1 MGASWKKMEDYTR
14 DLASV
19 MWGRPVSP
27 ERIDGVNFDAVVRVS
42 DDEIVLIEITEE
54 FSLEKVRGDVAKI
67 QAVKV
72 KYALEGVFAKAYIV
86 LPKEPTPGMLDIARP
101 AKINVVS
108 LEGFSREAFDYS
120 SYANMRRKVE
130 FGSSIDPLT
139 GKSDSA
145 EYIAVEYTDESER
158 KSFNIQAIAERLRR
172 GEKIILLGD
181 YGTGK
186 SRCTREVFN
195 YLVEGFS
202 YSDNFVFAI
211 NLREHWGA
219 VSAIEI
225 IAGHLKRL
233 GLSGS
238 VDRAMQ
244 LLVSGKIVLI
254 LDGFDEVGSQTFGGT
269 QDRRESIRKYALQGI
284 RELITSSSAGVLVTG
299 RPHYFNSN
307 KEMFESLGV
316 SSRPGSFEL
325 MKCHSEF
332 SVDQARKYLA
342 NIGLVSD
349 VPKWLP
355 RKPLMFLILAQI
367 ERDEAE
373 KILSNSSGEIGFW
386 GQFIDTVCIREA
398 GFHKSIDPLSV
409 RDVLTNLVRITRRGD
424 RELGRLTPS
433 DINAAY
439 EQATGM
445 APDEAGQ
452 LMLSRLCTLGR
463 IEPESPDRQFVD
475 PYIVQLLFAEI
486 LANDI
491 SERNFEILTE
501 KWRQPLKEIGLFFLA
516 QWIDMYS
523 LERDALAVIHRAASS
538 MNGQVV
544 GELISSLLLIEGE
557 ELDFS
562 GLHVEDAD
570 VALLSLGVRRARNI
584 FWNDCIFGVV
594 AFDGCLVNNDSHFS
608 ILRPYIAMA
617 TGLTSIDALPEW
629 VIDFTVENTQ
639 SASNSSRIKSSNLP
653 PSQKLFL
660 SIIQKIF
667 FQRGGGRRESS
678 LFKGGF
684 GQQYDRGLIEK
695 ILNILVNDGF
705 VEKSKDVS
713 GFIYNPRREYTAK
726 MRLIKDQ
733 LGLSKDPLWEKVSKL

>member
-1 MGASWKKMEDYTR
+1 
-14 DLASV
+14 
-19 MWGRPVSP
+19 
-27 ERIDGVNFDAVVRVS
+27 
-42 DDEIVLIEITEE
+42 
-54 FSLEKVRGDVAKI
+54 
-67 QAVKV
+67 
-72 KYALEGVFAKAYIV
+72 
-86 LPKEPTPGMLDIARP
+86 
-101 AKINVVS
+101 
-108 LEGFSREAFDYS
+108 
-120 SYANMRRKVE
+120 MRRKVE

-386 GQFIDTVCIREA
+386 G
-398 GFHKSIDPLSV
+398 
-409 RDVLTNLVRITRRGD
+409 
-424 RELGRLTPS
+424 
-433 DINAAY
+433 
-439 EQATGM
+439 
-445 APDEAGQ
+445 
-452 LMLSRLCTLGR
+452 
-463 IEPESPDRQFVD
+463 
-475 PYIVQLLFAEI
+475 
-486 LANDI
+486 
-491 SERNFEILTE
+491 
-501 KWRQPLKEIGLFFLA
+501 
-516 QWIDMYS
+516 
-523 LERDALAVIHRAASS
+523 
-538 MNGQVV
+538 
-544 GELISSLLLIEGE
+544 SSLIPCVFVRPDSTSPSIHFLLEM
-557 ELDFS
+557 F
-562 GLHVEDAD
+562 
-570 VALLSLGVRRARNI
+570 
-584 FWNDCIFGVV
+584 
-594 AFDGCLVNNDSHFS
+594 
-608 ILRPYIAMA
+608 
-617 TGLTSIDALPEW
+617 
-629 VIDFTVENTQ
+629 
-639 SASNSSRIKSSNLP
+639 
-653 PSQKLFL
+653 
-660 SIIQKIF
+660 
-667 FQRGGGRRESS
+667 
-678 LFKGGF
+678 
-684 GQQYDRGLIEK
+684 
-695 ILNILVNDGF
+695 
-705 VEKSKDVS
+705 
-713 GFIYNPRREYTAK
+713 
-726 MRLIKDQ
+726 
-733 LGLSKDPLWEKVSKL
+733 